1 MKKERKNI
9 NNLEGKI
16 EKVRIPDENIKE
28 WFEVLSEGGDMS
40 TEEINSIL
48 SHLKET
54 YRNQMALTSKE
65 ARNAMIKDF
74 IQQAEI
80 YLLQKYTAFVNHK
93 YRTDFENFI
102 ASVVNENLNLKKNFD
117 EKEIM
122 EKIQEGIDRQIQGI
136 KGKQ

>member
-1 MKKERKNI
+1 MRKERKNI

-16 EKVRIPDENIKE
+16 EKVRIPDEDIKG
-28 WFEVLSEGGDMS
+28 WFEILSEGGDIS

-48 SHLKET
+48 SHLNET
-54 YRNQMALTSKE
+54 YGNQMVLTNKE

-80 YLLQKYTAFVNHK
+80 YLFQKYALFVNHR

-102 ASVVNENLNLKKNFD
+102 ASVVNENLETNFD
-117 EKEIM
+117 KKEIM
-122 EKIQEGIDRQIQGI
+122 KKIQKEIDRKIQGI

>member
-1 MKKERKNI
+1 MRKERKNI

-16 EKVRIPDENIKE
+16 EKVRIPDEDIKG

-40 TEEINSIL
+40 TEEINFIL
-48 SHLKET
+48 SHLNET
-54 YRNQMALTSKE
+54 YRNQMALTNKE

-122 EKIQEGIDRQIQGI
+122 EKIQKEIDRQIQGI
-136 KGKQ
+136 EGKQ

>member
-1 MKKERKNI
+1 MRKERKNI

-48 SHLKET
+48 SHLNET
-54 YRNQMALTSKE
+54 YRNQMALTNKE
-65 ARNAMIKDF
+65 VRNAMIKDF

-122 EKIQEGIDRQIQGI
+122 EKIQEEIDRQIQGI

>member
-16 EKVRIPDENIKE
+16 EKVRIPDEDIKG

-48 SHLKET
+48 SHLNET
-54 YRNQMALTSKE
+54 YRNQMALTNKE

-80 YLLQKYTAFVNHK
+80 YLLQKYKMFIIPEHK
-93 YRTDFENFI
+93 SDFKNFI
-102 ASVVNENLNLKKNFD
+102 ENIINEDLKMNFD
-117 EKEIM
+117 K
-122 EKIQEGIDRQIQGI
+122 EKITKKI
-136 KGKQ
+136 KKK

>member
-1 MKKERKNI
+1 MRKERKNI

-16 EKVRIPDENIKE
+16 EKVRIPDEDIKG

-48 SHLKET
+48 SHLNET
-54 YRNQMALTSKE
+54 YRNQMALTNKE

-80 YLLQKYTAFVNHK
+80 YLFQKYKMFIIPEHK
-93 YRTDFENFI
+93 SDFKNFI
-102 ASVVNENLNLKKNFD
+102 ENIINEDLKMNFD
-117 EKEIM
+117 KEKITK
-122 EKIQEGIDRQIQGI
+122 KIQEEIDKQVKRI
-136 KGKQ
+136 KEK

>member
-1 MKKERKNI
+1 MRKERKYI
-9 NNLEGKI
+9 NNLGGKI

-48 SHLKET
+48 SHLNET
-54 YRNQMALTSKE
+54 YRNQMALTNKE

-80 YLLQKYTAFVNHK
+80 YLLQKYKMFIIPEHK
-93 YRTDFENFI
+93 SDFKNFI
-102 ASVVNENLNLKKNFD
+102 ENIINEDLKMNFD
-117 EKEIM
+117 KEKITK
-122 EKIQEGIDRQIQGI
+122 KIQEEIDKQVRRI
-136 KGKQ
+136 KEK